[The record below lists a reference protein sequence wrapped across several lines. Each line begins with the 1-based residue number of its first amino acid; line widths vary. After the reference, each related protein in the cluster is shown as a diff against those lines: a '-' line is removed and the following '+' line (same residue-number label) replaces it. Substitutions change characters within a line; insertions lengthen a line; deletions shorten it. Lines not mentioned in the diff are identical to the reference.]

1 MFSETWKLLFSIGMA
16 LLVQF
21 GGVVWVASSVNL
33 KTEQNEVKITLLE
46 KRQTEAER
54 LALIAATKI
63 EIFERKVDKIEDLL
77 LKIWE
82 KIK

>member
-33 KTEQNEVKITLLE
+33 KTDQNSTKIDEME
-46 KRQTEAER
+46 KKNSLVADK
-54 LALIAATKI
+54 ALIAATKI
-63 EIFERKVDKIEDLL
+63 EIFEKKLDKIESLL
-77 LKIWE
+77 LQILE
-82 KIK
+82 KVK